1 MGASQVRS
9 TIIFAT
15 AIMGLIALASA
26 TRANAFPTDY
36 GNQDAFHAQGVIDQV
51 TDFSEYPVGTYQF
64 IDDPY
69 VDGDLTIT
77 TGGQNVIITT
87 GTAPFFPVHNALIS
101 NNGGYIE
108 VEFDPAAQYDL
119 FSFKA
124 GTFKGPFG
132 ATIYMRLNNGQE
144 PSSNVY
150 ALPIQEGLTFQGWQ
164 ADPGT
169 WFTGFTLVRDSQSSG
184 LALAEI
190 ELGHT
195 GSPAP
200 EPAAWT
206 LMILGFGG
214 VGASLRTGRRIRR
227 LDPFTR

>member
-1 MGASQVRS
+1 MRS
-9 TIIFAT
+9 TIIFAA
-15 AIMGLIALASA
+15 AIMGVIALASA
-26 TRANAFPTDY
+26 TRASAFPTYYSD
-36 GNQDAFHAQGVIDQV
+36 QDAFHALGTIDQV
-51 TDFSEYPVGTYQF
+51 TDFSEFAAGTYQF

-77 TGGQNVIITT
+77 TGGQNVITT
-87 GTAPFFPVHNALIS
+87 VGTAPFFPVHNALIS

-108 VEFDPAAQYDL
+108 VEFDPTAQYDL

-132 ATIYMRLNNGQE
+132 ATIYMHLNNGQE

-150 ALPIQEGLTFQGWQ
+150 ALPIQEGLKFQGWQ

-169 WFTGFTLVRDSQSSG
+169 WFTGFTLVRDSQSTG
-184 LALAEI
+184 LALAEV

-195 GSPAP
+195 GSAAP
-200 EPAAWT
+200 EPTAWA

-214 VGASLRTGRRIRR
+214 VGASLRTRRR
-227 LDPFTR
+227 LALLDTLAS

>member
-1 MGASQVRS
+1 MGGRIMRS
-9 TIIFAT
+9 TIILAA
-15 AIMGLIALASA
+15 AIMGVIALASA
-26 TRANAFPTDY
+26 TRASAFPTDY
-36 GNQDAFHAQGVIDQV
+36 SDQDAFHALGTIDQV
-51 TDFSEYPVGTYQF
+51 TDFGEFAAGTYQF

-69 VDGDLTIT
+69 VDGDLSIT

-87 GTAPFFPVHNALIS
+87 GTDPFFPVHNALIS

-124 GTFKGPFG
+124 GAFKGPFG
-132 ATIYMRLNNGQE
+132 ATIYMHLNNGQE

-150 ALPIQEGLTFQGWQ
+150 AFPIQEGLKFQGWQ

-169 WFTGFTLVRDSQSSG
+169 WFTGFTLVRDSQSTG

-195 GSPAP
+195 GGVP
-200 EPAAWT
+200 EPASWA

-214 VGASLRTGRRIRR
+214 VGGSLRMRRR
-227 LDPFTR
+227 LGLPGGLAG